1 MSCPDWSALAARR
14 NDAHD
19 ANAARDANGAGE
31 AAAAWQQALRH
42 LDACAS
48 CRRQALAADPLLIFR
63 RLPALEMGP
72 EHERAEIEATRQA
85 VAVMR
90 TAALALQ
97 ARPPFTR
104 RLPINWRGLR
114 PVHSRLAYAAGL
126 ALVALAVG
134 SNHAWRED
142 LRPRTVNTARP
153 QRPQP
158 GLSTTIPGAAAPGV
172 PAATPASWR
181 SPIERLNRPKA
192 RVYQYDGD
200 HMSVVMIV
208 DEKLDV

>member
-14 NDAHD
+14 NDAND
-19 ANAARDANGAGE
+19 AHGSDAAGE
-31 AAAAWQQALRH
+31 AAAAWQEALRH
-42 LDACAS
+42 LDACAA

-63 RLPALEMGP
+63 RLPTLEMGP

-90 TAALALQ
+90 TAAMALQ
-97 ARPPFTR
+97 ARPPFAR
-104 RLPINWRGLR
+104 RFPGNLRGLR

-126 ALVALAVG
+126 ALVALSVG

-142 LRPRTVNTARP
+142 LRPRTLHTA
-153 QRPQP
+153 RPQP
-158 GLSTTIPGAAAPGV
+158 GLSTTTIPGAAAPGV

>member
-19 ANAARDANGAGE
+19 AHDSHDADIAGE
-31 AAAAWQQALRH
+31 AAAWQEALRH
-42 LDACAS
+42 LDACAA

-63 RLPALEMGP
+63 RLPTLEMGP
-72 EHERAEIEATRQA
+72 EHERAEIETTRQA

-97 ARPPFTR
+97 ARPPFAR
-104 RLPINWRGLR
+104 RFPSHWRGLR
-114 PVHSRLAYAAGL
+114 PAHSRLAYAAGL
-126 ALVALAVG
+126 ALVALSVG

-142 LRPRTVNTARP
+142 LRPRTLHTA
-153 QRPQP
+153 RPQP